1 MRKFLRW
8 GLRALLVIAL
18 VVIVAV
24 AWNWERLNRL
34 MRVNSLFSEE
44 LIVSNF
50 SSMDTMFETVTLPRG
65 DGPVSALPEVL
76 LPLPESFTYQG
87 QQIALTDW
95 MTRQNA
101 TALVVL
107 KDGAIAAEE
116 YFQGTGPL
124 DRRVSWSVAKS
135 FLSVLLGTVVEAGEI
150 ASLDDPVEVYAPKL
164 AGSAYDGVTI
174 RQVANMASG
183 VTFNEDYLAFDS
195 DINRMGRV
203 LALGGSMDDFAA
215 ELTERDRPAGQN
227 WQYVSIDTHVLGMVI
242 RGAAGKPIADL
253 LDERVI
259 QPLGLEVDSYYVTD
273 GFGTAFVLGGLN
285 LTTRDYAR
293 FGLMVEQGGQIDG
306 RRIVSSDWITR
317 STAAS
322 APPAVPGGRAAYGYG
337 LQWWL
342 PENAAEGEVYAV
354 GIYDQFIYIDPNLN
368 VVIALNSANR
378 SFREDGVRDG
388 QIAMLR
394 AIAAAVS
401 Q

>member
-1 MRKFLRW
+1 M
-8 GLRALLVIAL
+8 
-18 VVIVAV
+18 
-24 AWNWERLNRL
+24 
-34 MRVNSLFSEE
+34 
-44 LIVSNF
+44 
-50 SSMDTMFETVTLPRG
+50 
-65 DGPVSALPEVL
+65 
-76 LPLPESFTYQG
+76 
-87 QQIALTDW
+87 
-95 MTRQNA
+95 
-101 TALVVL
+101 
-107 KDGAIAAEE
+107 
-116 YFQGTGPL
+116 
-124 DRRVSWSVAKS
+124 
-135 FLSVLLGTVVEAGEI
+135 VEAGEI

-259 QPLGLEVDSYYVTD
+259 QPLGLEVDPYYVTD